1 MWEMYLREAENQH
14 DDKYSAVI
22 LLGDTEDD
30 ARNSC
35 VYGVGVNHMTKRI
48 TVWFRGT
55 VIWMMAMV
63 GLHGVRILIQLCA

>member
-22 LLGDTEDD
+22 LLGDNEDD

-35 VYGVGVNHMTKRI
+35 VYGVGVNHMKKRI
-48 TVWFRGT
+48 TYGFGGLL
-55 VIWMMAMV
+55 WMMAMV